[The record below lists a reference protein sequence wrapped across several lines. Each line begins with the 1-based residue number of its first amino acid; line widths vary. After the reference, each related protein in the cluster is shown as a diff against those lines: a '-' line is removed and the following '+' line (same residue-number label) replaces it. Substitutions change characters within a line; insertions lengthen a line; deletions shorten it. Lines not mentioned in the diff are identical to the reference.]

1 MPLWTIYHS
10 DSILRDEISKKALA
24 KAITDLH
31 VNEIGLPAF
40 YVVVAFIPFPPG
52 SLFVGGEE
60 KEKPFLR
67 ISIYQI
73 ARTMEENF
81 YTPWTSM
88 IDKTLEPH
96 IAAKGYDWEYHI
108 DESPLKLWKVNGVY
122 APDFESPE
130 MEIWKKYN
138 RVIYPEELKHLAA
151 GAENRL

>member
-10 DSILRDEISKKALA
+10 DSIFKDEASKKALA

-40 YVVVAFIPFPPG
+40 YVVVAFVPFPPG
-52 SLFVGGEE
+52 SLFVGGEH
-60 KEKPFLR
+60 KGTPFVR

-73 ARTMEENF
+73 ARTMELDF
-81 YTPWTSM
+81 YAPWTSM
-88 IDKTLEPH
+88 VDKMLEPH

-122 APDFESPE
+122 APEFGSPE
-130 MEIWKKYN
+130 MELWKKYN
-138 RVIYPEELKHLAA
+138 RVIFPEEFDHAA
-151 GAENRL
+151 ARAKTKL